1 LKPNF
6 LDRPG
11 VGQVCPAP
19 AYWRCGEDGLRVT
32 GREFNIAPVAINPV
46 GCVARPIDLFID
58 T

>member
-1 LKPNF
+1 
-6 LDRPG
+6 LDRHG
-11 VGQVCPAP
+11 VGQVCPTP
-19 AYWRCGEDGLRVT
+19 ACWRCGEDGLRVT